1 LIHESSAEGAA
12 QNPTSAKLDFPGLI
26 Y

>member
-1 LIHESSAEGAA
+1 LVRESSAEGAA

>member
-12 QNPTSAKLDFPGLI
+12 QNPPSAKLDFPGLI

>member
-12 QNPTSAKLDFPGLI
+12 QNPTSSKLDFPGLI